1 MIELVAFVI
10 FMIFLGLSIYQV
22 VSLRL
27 RLSKALSELVQSKT
41 DSLILSGKL
50 GEALAEKSLSDNE
63 GFIKF
68 LSTSRDWA
76 YKYIEDVQIKIA
88 NLEGAMESG
97 DNSKIDIAYKDLVS
111 MMPKDGEEK

>member
-1 MIELVAFVI
+1 MIDFIAFVL
-10 FMIFLGLSIYQV
+10 FMILLGLSIYQV

-27 RLSKALSELVQSKT
+27 RLSRALSELVQSKA
-41 DSLILSGKL
+41 DSLVISGKL

-76 YKYIEDVQIKIA
+76 YKYIEDVQAKIG
-88 NLEGAMESG
+88 NLESAMESG